1 MNGCRGA
8 HEPTLGVIF
17 LHLLGGAGILYIATI
32 LKGVKQGS
40 FFLVKGPPR
49 TNFHCQVAASV
60 FSKQKDRR
68 CLEGSARK
76 KWSSFRF
83 VSFRYTPLFFLFS
96 LVFFV
101 GRLTK
106 KVICWTKN
114 VVVFLGTSF
123 WEDFLDLLFCG

>member
-1 MNGCRGA
+1 M
-8 HEPTLGVIF
+8 
-17 LHLLGGAGILYIATI
+17 
-32 LKGVKQGS
+32 
-40 FFLVKGPPR
+40 PR
-49 TNFHCQVAASV
+49 RVG
-60 FSKQKDRR
+60 
-68 CLEGSARK
+68 EK
-76 KWSSFRF
+76 KMVVLSFRSV
-83 VSFRYTPLFFLFS
+83 VSLHTVTPLFFLFS